1 MTYRFTARVATTEID
16 PDGYFIEAAL
26 AEGEDG
32 SGFIMMFM
40 AGEEEPDDQE
50 AALGMDTHCLVTAGQ
65 GTAYGCVR
73 EAVLD
78 GNVLRIS
85 LDPEALE
92 SLRLDEG
99 RSRPSW
105 RRRPRTWLGSA
116 RSLPRCS
123 PTGGR
128 TPCPR
133 GWQSDERGGASPN
146 RSSPTLLEPIT
157 RIAQK

>member
-1 MTYRFTARVATTEID
+1 MTYRFTARAATTEID
-16 PDGYFIEAAL
+16 PDGYFTEPAL

-32 SGFIMMFM
+32 SGFILMFM
-40 AGEEEPDDQE
+40 AGEEEPDAQDVE
-50 AALGMDTHCLVTAGQ
+50 LGMDTHCLVTAGQ

-99 RSRPSW
+99 EIEAVIEAP
-105 RRRPRTWLGSA
+105 TEDVA
-116 RSLPRCS
+116 RFREVLAQVLTYGRADAV
-123 PTGGR
+123 PTR
-128 TPCPR
+128 L
-133 GWQSDERGGASPN
+133 AV
-146 RSSPTLLEPIT
+146 
-157 RIAQK
+157 

>member
-16 PDGYFIEAAL
+16 PDGYFTEAAL

-32 SGFIMMFM
+32 SGFILMFM

-50 AALGMDTHCLVTAGQ
+50 VALGMDTHCLVTASQ

-78 GNVLRIS
+78 GNILRIS

-99 RSRPSW
+99 EIEAVIEAPAEDVTRFREILAQVLAYG
-105 RRRPRTWLGSA
+105 RA
-116 RSLPRCS
+116 DAV
-123 PTGGR
+123 PTR
-128 TPCPR
+128 L
-133 GWQSDERGGASPN
+133 AV
-146 RSSPTLLEPIT
+146 
-157 RIAQK
+157 

>member
-16 PDGYFIEAAL
+16 PDGYFTEAAL

-32 SGFIMMFM
+32 KGFIMMFL

-50 AALGMDTHCLVTAGQ
+50 VALGMDTHCLVTADQ

-78 GNVLRIS
+78 GDVLRIS

-92 SLRLDEG
+92 SLRLDDGEIEAVLEAPAEDVARFRDILAKVLAYG
-99 RSRPSW
+99 RPD
-105 RRRPRTWLGSA
+105 A
-116 RSLPRCS
+116 V
-123 PTGGR
+123 PTR
-128 TPCPR
+128 L
-133 GWQSDERGGASPN
+133 AV
-146 RSSPTLLEPIT
+146 
-157 RIAQK
+157 

>member
-1 MTYRFTARVATTEID
+1 MTYRFTARAVSTEID
-16 PDGYFIEAAL
+16 PDGYFTEAAL

-32 SGFIMMFM
+32 SGFILMFM

-50 AALGMDTHCLVTAGQ
+50 VALGMDTHCLVTAGQ

-99 RSRPSW
+99 EIEAAIEAPA
-105 RRRPRTWLGSA
+105 GDVA
-116 RSLPRCS
+116 RFREVLAQVL
-123 PTGGR
+123 TYGR
-128 TPCPR
+128 T
-133 GWQSDERGGASPN
+133 DAV
-146 RSSPTLLEPIT
+146 PTRLAI
-157 RIAQK
+157 